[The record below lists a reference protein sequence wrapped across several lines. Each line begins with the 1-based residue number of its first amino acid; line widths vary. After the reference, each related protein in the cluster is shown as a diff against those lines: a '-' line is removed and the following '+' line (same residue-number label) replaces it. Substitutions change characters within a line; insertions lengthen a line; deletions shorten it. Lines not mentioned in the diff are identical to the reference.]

1 LPEGTK
7 TLFGRP
13 VDLGK
18 VRKMGRMGPS
28 TALSGGQMQR
38 LAVSRTFMKS
48 LRPDSNVGL
57 LLFDEPS
64 ASLDPT
70 AEHDLFERLRMLRG
84 SKTMVFS
91 SHRFG
96 NLTRHAD
103 IIIYMN
109 ESRVEELGNHESL
122 LESGGGYSRI
132 YTLQAQAFLP

>member
-1 LPEGTK
+1 
-7 TLFGRP
+7 
-13 VDLGK
+13 
-18 VRKMGRMGPS
+18 
-28 TALSGGQMQR
+28 MQR

-48 LRPDSNVGL
+48 IGDDKSDGVGL

-70 AEHDLFERLRMLRG
+70 AEHDLFERLRSLRG
-84 SKTMVFS
+84 NKTMIFS

-103 IIIYMN
+103 VILCMKDSCI
-109 ESRVEELGNHESL
+109 EEIGTHDSL
-122 LESGGGYSRI
+122 LKADGAYARI